1 VTAAPILRVRGLRKV
16 FDVRGRVRRRKLTA
30 VDGVGFDLYPAETV
44 AIVGESGSGKST
56 IARCVTSLTEPTDGE
71 VYVHGESMRGL
82 TRGKLA
88 KVYRSLQ
95 MVFQDPTSSL
105 DPRMRVRDVLDEPLR
120 LHTRLDRQARDARI
134 EALLQAVELPL
145 ELVERLPHQLSGG
158 QRQRLGIARALAVD
172 PKVIVL
178 DEPTGSLDVS
188 IRGQII
194 KLLERLQAEKGIAF
208 LFISHDLA
216 VVRRISDRVL
226 VMYLGV
232 VVEEGTTKD
241 IFDNPMHPYTRALLS
256 AAPVPEYGRPRK
268 RLRLEGEIPSPIDL
282 PAGCR
287 LVGRCPLALP
297 ECATSVPHLQ
307 SISQT
312 HRSACPVTAQVER
325 VPPGGQFVEVP
336 SGSDPAKQ
344 ATPRERSVMIEASPP
359 RLPDAEI

>member
-30 VDGVGFDLYPAETV
+30 VDGVAFDLYPGETV

-82 TRGKLA
+82 TRSKLA

-120 LHTRLDRQARDARI
+120 LHGRLDREARNAKI
-134 EALLQAVELPL
+134 EALLRAVELPL
-145 ELVERLPHQLSGG
+145 ELADRLPYQLSGG
-158 QRQRLGIARALAVD
+158 QRQRIGIARALAVD

-178 DEPTGSLDVS
+178 DEPTASLDVS

-194 KLLERLQAEKGIAF
+194 KLLQRLQAEQGISY
-208 LFISHDLA
+208 LLISHDLTM
-216 VVRRISDRVL
+216 VRRISDRVL
-226 VMYLGV
+226 VMYLGM
-232 VVEEGTTKD
+232 VVEEGTTD
-241 IFDNPMHPYTRALLS
+241 EIFENPMHPYTRALIS
-256 AAPVPEYGRPRK
+256 AAPVVEYGRHRQ

-287 LVGRCPLALP
+287 LSGRCPLAQP
-297 ECATSVPHLQ
+297 QCSASVPAFQ
-307 SISQT
+307 RISET
-312 HRSACPVTAQVER
+312 HRSACPITVQLER
-325 VPPGGQFVEVP
+325 
-336 SGSDPAKQ
+336 A
-344 ATPRERSVMIEASPP
+344 REGAS
-359 RLPDAEI
+359 I